1 MSDFELV
8 GKRHP
13 YLPNSGWGPQARADI
28 PKNAPQLPDVNPTN
42 DVVARLEERFGGNGA
57 GGLFGGAAAGVNGD
71 AGGGGGGGGGS
82 GRDGLNG
89 ANGLNG
95 LDGRVSSIEQRLGNI
110 SAVCNGDGTIT
121 ITI

>member
-1 MSDFELV
+1 MSDFELF

-28 PKNAPQLPDVNPTN
+28 PRNAPQLPDINPVN
-42 DVVARLEERFGGNGA
+42 DVRARMEVRFGGSGA
-57 GGLFGGAAAGVNGD
+57 GGAFGAGTES
-71 AGGGGGGGGGS
+71 GGGNGN
-82 GRDGLNG
+82 GRDGSNG
-89 ANGLNG
+89 ANGQNGQNGLNG
-95 LDGRVSSIEQRLGNI
+95 LDGRVSSLEQRLNNI